1 MRRRVCCSH
10 FGCFTTPALR
20 LATQITR
27 FTRQT
32 GCCKR
37 RNHHRKN
44 AITVFGNAITVFSN
58 AISVSGNAISVF
70 GDAITVF
77 GNAIPVFS
85 NAISVS
91 GNAISVFGN
100 AITVF
105 GDAMT
110 VFIKSCV
117 YLYGGRRNFTCSKPV
132 FRFPIVKSIHST
144 QS

>member
-1 MRRRVCCSH
+1 MVCSSH

-27 FTRQT
+27 FTKQN

-37 RNHHRKN
+37 RNHHRIN
-44 AITVFGNAITVFSN
+44 AITVF
-58 AISVSGNAISVF
+58 
-70 GDAITVF
+70 
-77 GNAIPVFS
+77 
-85 NAISVS
+85 

-100 AITVF
+100 AIPVFGNAIPVFGNAIPVFGDTITVFGNAISIFGNTIPVFGDAIPVF

-110 VFIKSCV
+110 VFINSCV